1 MSEIRVNELKS
12 EDGTG
17 APSFPVG
24 IVTVTDSTESTAT
37 DDGALVILGG
47 VGIAKSLNVGGN
59 VTVGGTLTYE
69 DVTNQ
74 DVLGLST
81 FRNGL
86 NVGSEEGSGTG
97 VAITF
102 TSQGNAYFGR
112 TGIVTATQFVGI
124 LTGTADIT
132 VGVGTTASTLRT
144 VDGATQ
150 NNFGGCMKEKGA
162 MITNNVTTV
171 AVDLAKGNVQYY
183 TVNGS
188 GATTAALVYQGG
200 NNIMN
205 WMAVGDNVS
214 ISLITKPNNS
224 EYINAVTID
233 GAAVTEEWSGGS
245 IPSSAS
251 GAASTWTITTINLTR
266 VLGSGVAN
274 DDFLCLCSVTNYGN

>member
-37 DDGALVILGG
+37 DDGAVVILGG
-47 VGIAKSLNVGGN
+47 VGIAKSLNVGGK

-81 FRNGL
+81 YRNGL

-124 LTGTADIT
+124 LTGTADVT
-132 VGVGTTASTLRT
+132 VGVGTTATTFRT

-150 NNFGGCMKEKGA
+150 NNFGGVMKEDCAIIGA
-162 MITNNVTTV
+162 KAADANI
-171 AVDLAKGNVQYY
+171 DLAKGNVQYF
-183 TVNGS
+183 TTNGT
-188 GATTAALVYQGG
+188 GATTAALIYAGG
-200 NNIMN
+200 NNISN
-205 WMAVGDNVS
+205 WMALVDNVS
-214 ISLITKPNNS
+214 VSLITLPDNA

-233 GAAVTEEWSGGS
+233 GGAVTEEWSGGS
-245 IPSSAS
+245 TPAAAS
-251 GAASTWTITTINLTR
+251 GAASSVTITTINITR
-266 VLGSGVAN
+266 IATTGTPNSDYLV
-274 DDFLCLCSVTNYGN
+274 LCSVTNYA

>member
-24 IVTVTDSTESTAT
+24 IVTITDSTESTAT

-86 NVGSEEGSGTG
+86 NVGSTQGSGTG

-102 TSQGNAYFGR
+102 TNQGNAYFGR
-112 TGIVTATQFVGI
+112 TGIITATQFVGI
-124 LTGTADIT
+124 LTGTSDVT
-132 VGVGTTASTLRT
+132 VGVGTTATTFRT

-162 MITNNVTTV
+162 IIGNNLTTV
-171 AVDLAKGNVQYY
+171 GVDLAQGNVYYY
-183 TVNGS
+183 TTNGS
-188 GATTAALVYQGG
+188 GATTAAITYAGG
-200 NNIMN
+200 NNVST
-205 WMAVGDNVS
+205 WMALGDNVS
-214 ISLITKPNNS
+214 VCVITKPNGS
-224 EYINAVTID
+224 EYVNAVTID
-233 GAAVTEEWSGGS
+233 GAAVTEEWLGGS
-245 IPSSAS
+245 TPSSTS
-251 GAASTWTITTINLTR
+251 GAGGYTITTINITR
-266 VLGSGVAN
+266 IAITGTPNSDYLV
-274 DDFLCLCSVTNYGN
+274 LCSANNYA

>member
-37 DDGALVILGG
+37 DDGAVVILGG

-81 FRNGL
+81 YRNGL

-112 TGIVTATQFVGI
+112 TGIVTATQIVGI
-124 LTGTADIT
+124 LTGTADVT
-132 VGVGTTASTLRT
+132 VGVGTTATTFRT

-150 NNFGGCMKEKGA
+150 NNFGGVMKEDCAIIGA
-162 MITNNVTTV
+162 KAADANI
-171 AVDLAKGNVQYY
+171 DLAKGNVQYF
-183 TVNGS
+183 TTNGT
-188 GATTAALVYQGG
+188 GATTAALISAGG
-200 NNIMN
+200 YNISN
-205 WMAVGDNVS
+205 WMAFGDNVS
-214 ISLITKPNNS
+214 VSLITLPDNA

-233 GAAVTEEWSGGS
+233 GGAVTEEWSGGS
-245 IPSSAS
+245 TPAAAS
-251 GAASTWTITTINLTR
+251 GAASSVTITTINITR
-266 VLGSGVAN
+266 IATTGTPNSDYLV
-274 DDFLCLCSVTNYGN
+274 LCSVTNYA

>member
-12 EDGTG
+12 EDGIG

-81 FRNGL
+81 YRNGL

-124 LTGTADIT
+124 LTGTADVT
-132 VGVGTTASTLRT
+132 VGVGTTATTFRT
-144 VDGATQ
+144 VDGGTQ
-150 NNFGGCMKEKGA
+150 NNFGGVMKEDCAIIGA
-162 MITNNVTTV
+162 KAADANI
-171 AVDLAKGNVQYY
+171 DLAKGNVQYF
-183 TVNGS
+183 TTNGT
-188 GATTAALVYQGG
+188 GATTAALIYAGG
-200 NNIMN
+200 NNISN
-205 WMAVGDNVS
+205 WMALGDNVS
-214 ISLITKPNNS
+214 VSLITLPDNA

-233 GAAVTEEWSGGS
+233 GGAVTEEWSGGS
-245 IPSSAS
+245 TPAAAS
-251 GAASTWTITTINLTR
+251 GAASSVTITTINITR
-266 VLGSGVAN
+266 IATTGTPNSDYLV
-274 DDFLCLCSVTNYGN
+274 LCSVTNYA

>member
-81 FRNGL
+81 YRNGL

-124 LTGTADIT
+124 LTGTADVT
-132 VGVGTTASTLRT
+132 VGVGTTATTFRT

-150 NNFGGCMKEKGA
+150 NNFGGVMKEDCAIIGA
-162 MITNNVTTV
+162 KAADANI
-171 AVDLAKGNVQYY
+171 DLAKGNVQYF
-183 TVNGS
+183 TTNGT
-188 GATTAALVYQGG
+188 GATTAALIYAGG
-200 NNIMN
+200 NNISN
-205 WMAVGDNVS
+205 WMALGDNVS
-214 ISLITKPNNS
+214 VSLITLPDNA

-233 GAAVTEEWSGGS
+233 GGAVTEEWSGGS
-245 IPSSAS
+245 TPAAAS
-251 GAASTWTITTINLTR
+251 GAASSVTITTINITR
-266 VLGSGVAN
+266 IATTGTPNSDYLV
-274 DDFLCLCSVTNYGN
+274 LCSVTNYA

>member
-37 DDGALVILGG
+37 DDGAVVILGG

-81 FRNGL
+81 YRNGL

-124 LTGTADIT
+124 LTGTADVT
-132 VGVGTTASTLRT
+132 VGVGTTATTFRT

-150 NNFGGCMKEKGA
+150 NNFGGVMKEDCAIIGA
-162 MITNNVTTV
+162 KAADANI
-171 AVDLAKGNVQYY
+171 DLAKGNVQYF
-183 TVNGS
+183 TTNGT
-188 GATTAALVYQGG
+188 GATTAALIYAGG
-200 NNIMN
+200 NNISN
-205 WMAVGDNVS
+205 WMALGDNGSV
-214 ISLITKPNNS
+214 SLITLPDNA

-233 GAAVTEEWSGGS
+233 GGAVTEEWSGGS
-245 IPSSAS
+245 TPAAAS
-251 GAASTWTITTINLTR
+251 GAASSVTITTINITR
-266 VLGSGVAN
+266 KATTGTPNSDYLV
-274 DDFLCLCSVTNYGN
+274 LCSVTNYA

>member
-24 IVTVTDSTESTAT
+24 IVTITDSTESTAT
-37 DDGALVILGG
+37 DDGALVIVGG

-81 FRNGL
+81 YRNGL

-124 LTGTADIT
+124 LTGTADVT
-132 VGVGTTASTLRT
+132 VGVGTTATTFRT

-150 NNFGGCMKEKGA
+150 NNFGGVMKEDCAIIGA
-162 MITNNVTTV
+162 KAADANI
-171 AVDLAKGNVQYY
+171 DLAKGNVQYF
-183 TVNGS
+183 TTNGT
-188 GATTAALVYQGG
+188 GATTAALIYAGG
-200 NNIMN
+200 NNISN
-205 WMAVGDNVS
+205 WMALGDNVS
-214 ISLITKPNNS
+214 VSLITLPDNA

-233 GAAVTEEWSGGS
+233 GGAVTEEWSGGS
-245 IPSSAS
+245 TPAAAS
-251 GAASTWTITTINLTR
+251 GAASSVTITTINITR
-266 VLGSGVAN
+266 IATTGTPNSDYLV
-274 DDFLCLCSVTNYGN
+274 LCSVTNYA